1 MHDLPRDI
9 AATKL
14 YFQVGRIF
22 NELRARGI
30 AEDAP
35 LRTGDLTAFDQYHY
49 LGTDTVDEAARRL
62 DVSAASRVLDV
73 GAGIGGP
80 ARHLAATTG
89 CRVTAIELQRE
100 LNVTAA
106 SLTQRCGLAS
116 LVDHVEGDFL
126 GHDVAGWGC
135 DGMVSWLVFLHIAD
149 RPALLRHIRRA
160 LKPGSKVFIEDFH
173 KRAELTPAEWRDIRQ
188 QVYCQALPSLAEWRA
203 QFEDAGFTGIEIT
216 DMTETWKPFVT
227 GRMNGFRADEAR
239 HVAVHGRLV
248 FDALDEFYTTMDR
261 LFAGGNLGGIRVVA
275 TSP

>member
-9 AATKL
+9 ASMKL

-30 AEDAP
+30 PEEAP
-35 LRTGDLTAFDQYHY
+35 LRTSDLTAFDQYHY

-62 DVSAASRVLDV
+62 GLKAASHVLDV

-89 CRVTAIELQRE
+89 CRVTAVELQPE
-100 LNVTAA
+100 LNATAA
-106 SLTQRCGLAS
+106 ALTARCGLAERVRH
-116 LVDHVEGDFL
+116 LEGDFL
-126 GHDVAGWGC
+126 AHAVDAWRC
-135 DGMVSWLVFLHIAD
+135 DGAVSWLVFLHIAD
-149 RPALLRHIRRA
+149 RVALLKHVRRA

-188 QVYCQALPSLAEWRA
+188 QVYCQALPSLDEWQGHFR
-203 QFEDAGFTGIEIT
+203 DAGFVDVEIT

-227 GRMNGFRADEAR
+227 ARMSGFRADEAR
-239 HVAVHGRLV
+239 HVAVHGRMV

-261 LFAGGNLGGIRVVA
+261 LFGGGNLGGIRVVA